1 MAEWCRNRFEITGKS
16 VCLDVLIQWI
26 EGNDASRYRH
36 AIQQSILLFLAGCAG
51 ILKPVRT
58 ETYPPYPGLVSHGAG
73 STTVASQ
80 AWEVAE
86 HEQPQLCLIRDT
98 ARRTRHGISISRVP
112 GASSKNSVMK
122 QCATFCGAF
131 LISQ

>member
-51 ILKPVRT
+51 ILKPVRS
-58 ETYPPYPGLVSHGAG
+58 GDISALSRAGQSRCRLNNCSQSGMGGRGA
-73 STTVASQ
+73 
-80 AWEVAE
+80 
-86 HEQPQLCLIRDT
+86 
-98 ARRTRHGISISRVP
+98 
-112 GASSKNSVMK
+112 
-122 QCATFCGAF
+122 
-131 LISQ
+131 

>member
-36 AIQQSILLFLAGCAG
+36 AIQQSILLFFAGCAG

-58 ETYPPYPGLVSHGAG
+58 ET
-73 STTVASQ
+73 
-80 AWEVAE
+80 
-86 HEQPQLCLIRDT
+86 
-98 ARRTRHGISISRVP
+98 
-112 GASSKNSVMK
+112 
-122 QCATFCGAF
+122 
-131 LISQ
+131 

>member
-73 STTVASQ
+73 STTVARQ

-98 ARRTRHGISISRVP
+98 QP
-112 GASSKNSVMK
+112 GERAMASASVGSPGPVVK
-122 QCATFCGAF
+122 
-131 LISQ
+131 IV